1 MNWWAGALLSTYAA
15 AVFFVARDAGHYSAL
30 SIAVVVVLAAG
41 AVGTWTGRRAGLWA
55 GFGASALAGGALLVS
70 AVRDAEPSG
79 FWLAAIAL
87 IPAALLTRALFGR
100 PAAER
105 PERPD
110 RLWLWFLVFGALGVA
125 AGVVLAATAPVW
137 AGVGTAAFGVG
148 FLLFGAVLRPARE
161 RGDGRDFP
169 ASSARVAALAG
180 SFAALAF
187 GAGVLAAVFASGRQ
201 WGGAGAFGLAAVA
214 LVCGLVI
221 VLVRGGSGVRV
232 GDDGL
237 ELRLGR
243 RNALL
248 DWSQVVSVDL
258 ASVSGQ
264 HYLLVEPADP
274 AISERFDG
282 LHRKWFDR
290 RFVALPLLTNSA
302 DPEAVHAAVSSRLPT
317 PDRTRTPR

>member
-1 MNWWAGALLSTYAA
+1 MNWWAGALLSMYAA
-15 AVFFVARDAGHYSAL
+15 TVFFVARDAGHFSAL
-30 SIAVVVVLAAG
+30 SIVVVVVLAAG

-70 AVRDAEPSG
+70 AARDAEPSG

-87 IPAALLTRALFGR
+87 TPAALLARALFGR
-100 PAAER
+100 PAARR
-105 PERPD
+105 PERPW
-110 RLWLWFLVFGALGVA
+110 RWFLVFGALGVV
-125 AGVVLAATAPVW
+125 AGVVVAVPAPGW
-137 AGVGTAAFGVG
+137 AGVGVAAFGTG
-148 FLLFGAVLRPARE
+148 FLLFGAVLKPARE

-169 ASSARVAALAG
+169 ASGWRVACLVGA
-180 SFAALAF
+180 FAVPAV
-187 GAGVLAAVFASGRQ
+187 GAGVVAAVFASGGQ
-201 WGGAGAFGLAAVA
+201 WGGAGAFGLVAVA

-232 GDDGL
+232 GDHGL

-243 RNALL
+243 RHAVL
-248 DWSQVVSVDL
+248 DWSQVTSVDL
-258 ASVSGQ
+258 VSVSGQ
-264 HYLLVEPADP
+264 HYLLVEPSDQRVA
-274 AISERFDG
+274 ERFDG
-282 LHRKWFDR
+282 LHRRWFDR